1 MFFLNIMIYT
11 VGAHIFFSVFCP
23 NEYHV
28 TLINMSFYIILT
40 YSYVEIYAKKMYYHE
55 NMTQIRS
62 FIENINKKNEI
73 EIVKFNDV
81 IVSTNKNS
89 LRIHQLLLYD
99 FIIYSDYSS
108 AASPC
113 SKINKVIYFG
123 FPKFPI
129 NYSYNVCKFSFI
141 SINVKLIINCKEQ
154 SYQIKLSNETENY
167 YIVGN
172 KINKLVVSY
181 MLKKQHGIMRDEV
194 SEKYVLELIDQNVNM
209 FSLSEKN
216 EIVLNETEYKIVP
229 FVFTDTSNMTVKEV
243 EKLCNDNPSCDF
255 NAESKSTKLT
265 SESISE

>member
-1 MFFLNIMIYT
+1 M
-11 VGAHIFFSVFCP
+11 
-23 NEYHV
+23 
-28 TLINMSFYIILT
+28 
-40 YSYVEIYAKKMYYHE
+40 EIHAKKAYYHE
-55 NMTQIRS
+55 NMSQIRS
-62 FIENINKKNEI
+62 FIENIKKKNEI
-73 EIVKFNDV
+73 EIIKFNDL
-81 IVSTNKNS
+81 IVSTNKNN
-89 LRIHQLLLYD
+89 IHVHQLLLYD
-99 FIIYSDYSS
+99 FIVYSDYSS
-108 AASPC
+108 SVPS
-113 SKINKVIYFG
+113 SKVNKVLYFG

-129 NYSYNVCKFSFI
+129 NYNYSVCKFSFI

-181 MLKKQHGIMRDEV
+181 LLKKQHGIMKDDL

-229 FVFTDTSNMTVKEV
+229 FFFTDTSNMTVKEV
-243 EKLCNDNPSCDF
+243 ENLCNYNPSF
-255 NAESKSTKLT
+255 NSNAESKPTKTT

>member
-1 MFFLNIMIYT
+1 MAQFRL
-11 VGAHIFFSVFCP
+11 
-23 NEYHV
+23 
-28 TLINMSFYIILT
+28 
-40 YSYVEIYAKKMYYHE
+40 
-55 NMTQIRS
+55 

-73 EIVKFNDV
+73 EIIKFNDV
-81 IVSTNKNS
+81 IVSTDKNS
-89 LRIHQLLLYD
+89 LRVHQLLLYD

-108 AASPC
+108 TTSLH
-113 SKINKVIYFG
+113 SKVNKVLYFG

-129 NYSYNVCKFSFI
+129 NYRYNVCKFSFI
-141 SINVKLIINCKEQ
+141 SINVKLIINCKEK

-172 KINKLVVSY
+172 KINMLVVRY
-181 MLKKQHGIMRDEV
+181 LLKKQHGIVKDEL

-243 EKLCNDNPSCDF
+243 ENLCNYNPSCDS
-255 NAESKSTKLT
+255 NADSKSTKTT
-265 SESISE
+265 SENISE